1 MVCVVGPF
9 LLSICLMWALE
20 RCLHFIMSL
29 CSLKGPPGGG
39 GPPGTPIM
47 PSPAGKGA
55 CMRVCVCACVIV
67 CIMFDVQGSKEV
79 FLFFFF
85 VDSTNSG
92 DNMYTMINSVPPGG
106 GRPNVRPRCV
116 CVCVCV
122 CVWVCVC
129 VRLCVWGTCARTR
142 GHVVNEL

>member
-1 MVCVVGPF
+1 MRACVC
-9 LLSICLMWALE
+9 A
-20 RCLHFIMSL
+20 
-29 CSLKGPPGGG
+29 
-39 GPPGTPIM
+39 
-47 PSPAGKGA
+47 
-55 CMRVCVCACVIV
+55 CVCACVIV

-116 CVCVCV
+116 CVCVF
-122 CVWVCVC
+122 VCVC
-129 VRLCVWGTCARTR
+129 VGVGVGVFVCV
-142 GHVVNEL
+142 GHMCTY